1 MARVKSIAARKH
13 RKIRKAT
20 KGFAAARRKRVKAGK
35 EAMMHAGRYA
45 YVGRK
50 LRKRNLRSLWI
61 VRLNAAVRLEG
72 LSYSKF
78 IAGLKKEKIEIDR
91 KILADIAVSDPETFK
106 KVVASVK

>member
-20 KGFAAARRKRVKAGK
+20 KGFQAARRKRVKAGK

-50 LRKRNLRSLWI
+50 LKKRNLRSLWI

-78 IAGLKKEKIEIDR
+78 IAGLKKEKIEVDR
-91 KILADIAVSDPETFK
+91 KILADIAVSDPESFK
-106 KVVASVK
+106 KIVSEVK